1 MLTQPFWEV
10 WSTLHCGRQLL
21 LRWSAAGSR
30 KPKITKRQSK
40 KFAKVVENAKD
51 PPKLP
56 CFCKQRVWHLVNFCS
71 GWSSH
76 SPSDWTGSPWF
87 LFVKNMNIL
96 HIMIMRHTMCH
107 VVICTL
113 NISFFSASLSGGIA
127 TAFPISPGFPL
138 CLCTTLHHSI
148 EILSFNQEITRK
160 FSIKCK
166 QWIKLNN

>member
-56 CFCKQRVWHLVNFCS
+56 CFCKRRVWRLVNFCS

-76 SPSDWTGSPWF
+76 SPSDWTGLPGF
-87 LFVKNMNIL
+87 LFVKNKHFGKIMNIL

-107 VVICTL
+107 VVIYHVMIYLEHLFLLCFL
-113 NISFFSASLSGGIA
+113 VRRNCHRFSHLARLSSL
-127 TAFPISPGFPL
+127 FM
-138 CLCTTLHHSI
+138 HHLTS
-148 EILSFNQEITRK
+148 
-160 FSIKCK
+160 
-166 QWIKLNN
+166 